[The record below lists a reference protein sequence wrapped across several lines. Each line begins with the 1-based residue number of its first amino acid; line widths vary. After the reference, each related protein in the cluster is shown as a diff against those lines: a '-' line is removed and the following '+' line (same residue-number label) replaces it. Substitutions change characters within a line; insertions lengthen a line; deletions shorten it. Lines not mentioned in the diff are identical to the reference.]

1 MPVFIWKFLTIY
13 NGIYPT
19 IIGTSI
25 SENLIGLNSF
35 ERMILRLSEISNYKL
50 VFKYLLLNEKF
61 IIALLIFFFCIYKN
75 FQNNK
80 LVYSFVIT
88 NALMYYIA
96 LYIVYFQ
103 TPADLSW
110 HLNSSAVRVMPSI
123 TMILIFFSISTFIK
137 NKE

>member
-1 MPVFIWKFLTIY
+1 M
-13 NGIYPT
+13 
-19 IIGTSI
+19 IGASI

-35 ERMILRLSEISNYKL
+35 DRMILRLGEINNYKL

-75 FQNNK
+75 FQNHK

-88 NALMYYIA
+88 NALMYYIV
-96 LYIVYFQ
+96 LCIVYFQ

-110 HLNSSAVRVMPSI
+110 HFSGSANRVMP
-123 TMILIFFSISTFIK
+123 TMAMILIFFSISTFIK
-137 NKE
+137 KKNNKV